1 MDSNSLYAVFVI
13 TGCTMEAAPTVQKA
27 LSSLAGFHELN
38 LLDRASNTWCATFT
52 RAEVAH
58 LTDEALDAVV
68 TMRLGQFPE
77 LRVKRSKFS

>member
-1 MDSNSLYAVFVI
+1 MDSNALYAVFVI
-13 TGCTMEAAPTVQKA
+13 TGCTMEAAPKVRKA
-27 LSSLAGFHELN
+27 LSPLAGFHELN
-38 LLDRASNTWCATFT
+38 LLDRDTNTWCATFT

-58 LTDEALDAVV
+58 LTDEDLDAVV